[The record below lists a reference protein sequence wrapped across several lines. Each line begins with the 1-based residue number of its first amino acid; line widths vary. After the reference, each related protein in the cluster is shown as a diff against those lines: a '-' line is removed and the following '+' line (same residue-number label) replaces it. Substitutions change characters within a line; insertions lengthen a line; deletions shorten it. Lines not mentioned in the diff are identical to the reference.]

1 MKIALQQG
9 VGVGSNLL
17 LSATLLQWGRH
28 DHVHGPGAPT
38 NHVHGPLLVGLNHGK
53 AEEEEDFAKPRQI
66 GEKHLLVLLTAIAC
80 DPLCCSG
87 GF

>member
-1 MKIALQQG
+1 MEIGLQQG

-17 LSATLLQWGRH
+17 LSATLLQRGRH
-28 DHVHGPGAPT
+28 DHVHGP
-38 NHVHGPLLVGLNHGK
+38 GPLLVGLNHGK

>member
-1 MKIALQQG
+1 MKIVLQQG

-17 LSATLLQWGRH
+17 LSATLLQRGRH
-28 DHVHGPGAPT
+28 D
-38 NHVHGPLLVGLNHGK
+38 HVHGPLLVGLNHGK
-53 AEEEEDFAKPRQI
+53 AEEEEGFAKPRQI

>member
-1 MKIALQQG
+1 MKVVLQQG

-17 LSATLLQWGRH
+17 LSATLLQRGR
-28 DHVHGPGAPT
+28 HVHGPGAPT

-66 GEKHLLVLLTAIAC
+66 GEEHLLVL
-80 DPLCCSG
+80 G
-87 GF
+87 